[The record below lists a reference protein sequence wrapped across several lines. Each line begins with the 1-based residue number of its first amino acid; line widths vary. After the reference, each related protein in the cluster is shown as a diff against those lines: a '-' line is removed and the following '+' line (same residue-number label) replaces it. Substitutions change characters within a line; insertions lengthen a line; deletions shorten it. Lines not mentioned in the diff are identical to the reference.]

1 MNGKQLKNS
10 ILQWAIQGKLVP
22 QDPNDEPAS
31 VLFEKI
37 RAEKARLV
45 KEGKLKKKDL
55 DVKPIAEDEIPF
67 EIPESWEWCRLKD
80 LVTFIGGYAYDS
92 QSFISL
98 SEYQV
103 LRLGNIKNDL
113 ILLDVNP
120 VFIPQELAEYTQRF
134 KCKLGDILITM
145 TGTRKKRDYFYSVLI
160 GEKQKDLFVNQRVGC
175 LRAYEKQVS
184 NWLIKAIKTETV
196 LQEVFQYETGTANQG
211 NLGAENILNVL
222 VPLPPLPE
230 QHRIV
235 AKIEELMPL
244 VEKYGA
250 AQETLDDWNQA
261 LPEKL
266 KKSILQEAIQGKLV
280 PQDPADE
287 PASVLLERI
296 REEKKRL
303 VKEGKLK
310 KKDVEGSTIFRGDDN
325 KYYEQINGEVLQIEI
340 DIDFPVTWEVARL
353 SQICRLSDGEKK
365 EGEYV
370 CLDAKFLRGKTSGVI
385 LPQGKYVSEGD
396 NIILVDGENSGEVF
410 TAPCNGYMGST
421 FKQLWVSAEM
431 HLPFVLHFIQSHKD
445 HLRNSKKGA
454 AIPHLNKDI
463 FYNLLIG
470 LPPIEEQARISDKI
484 EELYSHLQFA
494 K

>member
-31 VLFEKI
+31 VLLEKI

-55 DVKPIAEDEIPF
+55 EVKPIAEDEIPF
-67 EIPESWEWCRLKD
+67 EIPESWEWCRLKE
-80 LVTFIGGYAYDS
+80 LVMFIGGYAYDS
-92 QSFISL
+92 QSFISS

-120 VFIPQELAEYTQRF
+120 VFIPQELAESTQRF

-222 VPLPPLPE
+222 VPLPPLAE
-230 QHRIV
+230 QYRIV

-250 AQETLDDWNQA
+250 AQDALNEWNQA

-280 PQDPADE
+280 PQDPNDE

-310 KKDVEGSTIFRGDDN
+310 KKDLEVKPVEEDEIPFEIPESWEWCKIEDITIPIGN
-325 KYYEQINGEVLQIEI
+325 KINQIQSKEVLKIGKVPVVSQGQKLIDGYSNEVDKTIEELPLVMFG
-340 DIDFPVTWEVARL
+340 DHTRNVKLIDFPFVIGA
-353 SQICRLSDGEKK
+353 DGTKFFK
-365 EGEYV
+365 PIL
-370 CLDAKFLRGKTSGVI
+370 CDAQFV
-385 LPQGKYVSEGD
+385 YY
-396 NIILVDGENSGEVF
+396 LVLYEASR
-410 TAPCNGYMGST
+410 
-421 FKQLWVSAEM
+421 
-431 HLPFVLHFIQSHKD
+431 
-445 HLRNSKKGA
+445 LRNRGYTR
-454 AIPHLNKDI
+454 H
-463 FYNLLIG
+463 YTLLK
-470 LPPIEEQARISDKI
+470 EEPLLSFARKS
-484 EELYSHLQFA
+484 
-494 K
+494 